1 MRRITR
7 RYTIGVGMML
17 ALLTACS
24 LPKNIED
31 QKAKTLPEQFDNQT
45 KTKAGEY
52 TPITLKTYFNDPE
65 LVALFDKIVQSNPD
79 FRILQQRILIANSHL
94 KRSKL
99 ALLPSLDLQASA
111 SGTRYGDYT
120 MEGVGNF
127 DTNLSPNIEEDQK
140 IRRDVT
146 PHFWLGAQV
155 SWEIDVWGR
164 LRNKKK
170 AAQQRYFATFE
181 GMRLLQNQL
190 FTDVADLY
198 YQLIALDKKLQIY
211 EQNYEVQQRAF
222 DIISAQRV
230 AGKATELAVQQFGAQ
245 SQNLLAEIEQLRLDE
260 DALEKAL
267 LTLIGE
273 YGGTIPRGTGFMSNH
288 LEILNQSIPVDSVI
302 HNRPD
307 VAESYY
313 ELLATNADAKSA
325 RAAFFPKLQI
335 GGYGAMNSFSLSTF
349 FNPGSLA
356 WQLLGGLTAPVFNQ
370 GQLRQ
375 DFYVSNRNQ
384 EIAFFTYQ
392 KNVTTAFN
400 ELSVLLNQV
409 EKYQQILDI
418 KQEEVAFLDRA
429 VSVANDL
436 YLTGYANYL
445 EIINSQKTK
454 LQAEL
459 DYVDYQLKNAK
470 SLVLLY
476 KALGG
481 EMQ

>member
-1 MRRITR
+1 MKRITNI
-7 RYTIGVGMML
+7 YTIGAATML
-17 ALLTACS
+17 FLLAACS

-31 QKAKTLPEQFDNQT
+31 QKAKALPEQFDNESEA
-45 KTKAGEY
+45 KAGEY
-52 TPITLKTYFNDPE
+52 TPITLTTYFNDPE
-65 LVALFDKIVQSNPD
+65 LLALFDRIVQSNPD
-79 FRILQQRILIANSHL
+79 FQVLQQRVLIANSHL

-99 ALLPSLDLQASA
+99 ALLPSLDLRAEA
-111 SGTRYGDYT
+111 SGTRYGDHT

-127 DTNLSPNIEEDQK
+127 DTNLSPNIQDNQK

-146 PHFWLGAQV
+146 PNFWLGAQV

-170 AAQQRYFATFE
+170 AAQQRYLASYE

-198 YQLIALDKKLQIY
+198 YQLIALDRKLLIY

-222 DIISAQRV
+222 EIISAQRI

-245 SQNLLAEIEQLRLDE
+245 SQNIQAEIEQLKLDE

-273 YGGTIPRGTGFMSNH
+273 YGGTISRGSVFISNH
-288 LEILNQSIPVDSVI
+288 LEILNQAIPVDSVI
-302 HNRPD
+302 HSRPD

-313 ELLATNADAKSA
+313 ELLASNADAKSA

-335 GGYGAMNSFSLSTF
+335 GAYGAMNSFSLSTF

-375 DFYVSNRNQ
+375 EFYVSNRNQ
-384 EIAFFTYQ
+384 EIAFFMYQ

-409 EKYQQILDI
+409 EKYQQILEI
-418 KQEEVAFLDRA
+418 KGEEVAFLDRA

-481 EMQ
+481 EMK

>member
-1 MRRITR
+1 MKRTMRGNMTGYIA
-7 RYTIGVGMML
+7 IILLL
-17 ALLTACS
+17 AACS
-24 LPKNIED
+24 VPKSIEN
-31 QKAKTLPEQFDNQT
+31 QQAKALPETFDNQSEE
-45 KTKAGEY
+45 KTGEY
-52 TPITLKTYFNDPE
+52 IPIELKTYFNDPE
-65 LVALFDKIVQSNPD
+65 LIALFDKIVQSNPD
-79 FRILQQRILIANSHL
+79 FQILQQRIMIANSHL

-99 ALLPSLDLQASA
+99 ALLPSLDLQANA
-111 SGTRYGDYT
+111 SGTRYSDYT

-127 DTNLSPNIEEDQK
+127 DTNLSPNIQENQK

-146 PHFWLGAQV
+146 PHLWLGAQV

-170 AAQQRYFATFE
+170 AAQQRYFATHE

-198 YQLIALDKKLQIY
+198 YQLVALDKKLVIY
-211 EQNYEVQQRAF
+211 QRNYEVQQRAF
-222 DIISAQRV
+222 EIISAQRV

-245 SQNLLAEIEQLRLDE
+245 SQNLLAEIEQLKLDE
-260 DALEKAL
+260 DAAEKAL

-273 YGGTIPRGTGFMSNH
+273 YGGSISRGSGFMSNH
-288 LEILNQSIPVDSVI
+288 MQILNQSIPVDSVI

-307 VAESYY
+307 VAESYF

-375 DFYVSNRNQ
+375 DFYVANRNQ
-384 EIAFFTYQ
+384 EIAFFNYQ

-409 EKYQQILDI
+409 KTYQQILGI
-418 KQEEVAFLDRA
+418 KGEEVAFLDRA
-429 VSVANDL
+429 VSVSNDL
-436 YLTGYANYL
+436 YLTGYANYW
-445 EIINSQKTK
+445 EIINSQKLK

-470 SLVLLY
+470 SLVVLY

-481 EMQ
+481 EMR